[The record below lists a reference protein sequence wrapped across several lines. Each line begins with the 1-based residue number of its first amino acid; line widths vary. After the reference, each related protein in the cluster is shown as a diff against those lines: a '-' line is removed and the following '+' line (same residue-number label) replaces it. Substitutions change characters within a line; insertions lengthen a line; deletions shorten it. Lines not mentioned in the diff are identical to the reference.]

1 VTGPQP
7 CEDDKPERYHF
18 KNERLDMNRTS
29 RTPLEGI
36 RMLDLG
42 RYQAGPRCG
51 LMFARLGAEV
61 IKIESLD
68 GDESRRNGPTVRGQ
82 SAYWV
87 QYNSGKKSLAINLR
101 TDDGKDVLRDLVKVS
116 DILVQNFRPGTI
128 ETMGFGYDV
137 LEKLNPRI
145 VMVNVSAYG
154 QYGPYRDRVGF
165 DAIGQAM
172 GGLMSITG
180 FPGDP
185 PIKTFFPL
193 IDRMTALHATI
204 GALAAL
210 REREFSGRGQAIDVC
225 LADTGFTANEI
236 PISAYLG
243 DGQVEERHGNGAG
256 LSNTYK
262 TSDGWVYMSAT
273 NHSMWLR
280 MCDALER
287 PDLADNERFASRGQR
302 RDHAAEL
309 EPVLEAWFGNRTT
322 DEAVDHLSKFSVPCA
337 PVNDVEQAAHES
349 HVHDREIMVE
359 VSDPIAGSIH
369 VAGKMIKLSRTPMIV
384 GSAPKIGEHNY
395 EVLDKVLGYS
405 DERISALHAGDIV
418 RSSPAAAATAPG

>member
-1 VTGPQP
+1 MSPTP
-7 CEDDKPERYHF
+7 
-18 KNERLDMNRTS
+18 T
-29 RTPLEGI
+29 TPLEGL

-68 GDESRRNGPTVRGQ
+68 GDESRKNGPTVRGQ

-101 TDDGKDVLRDLVKVS
+101 TDEGKEVLRDLVKVS
-116 DILVQNFRPGTI
+116 DLLLQNFRPGTI

-165 DAIGQAM
+165 DPIGQAI
-172 GGLMSITG
+172 GGMMSLTG

-185 PIKTFFPL
+185 PVKTFFPL
-193 IDRMTALHATI
+193 IDRITALHATI

-210 REREFSGRGQAIDVC
+210 RERELSGRGQAIDVC

-243 DGQVEERHGNGAG
+243 EGHVVKREGNGAG
-256 LSNTYK
+256 LSNAYE
-262 TSDGWVYMSAT
+262 TSDGWVYIAAT

-280 MCDALER
+280 VCEALER
-287 PDLADNERFASRGQR
+287 PDLAEDERLASRGQR
-302 RDHAAEL
+302 SEHAAEL
-309 EPVLEAWFGNRTT
+309 EPMLKEWFGARTT
-322 DEAVDHLSKFSVPCA
+322 SEAVDHLSKFSVPCA
-337 PVNDVEQAAHES
+337 PVNDVERAAKEP
-349 HVHDREIMVE
+349 HVHEREIMVE
-359 VSDPIAGSIH
+359 VPDPIAGSIH
-369 VAGKMIKLSRTPMIV
+369 VTGKMIKLSRTPMVV
-384 GSAPKIGEHNY
+384 GSAPTVGEHSH
-395 EVLDKVLGYS
+395 EVLSEVLGYP
-405 DERISALHAGDIV
+405 DDRISALHDGGIV
-418 RSSPAAAATAPG
+418 RSPSPATVSG